1 MLRVPLRSHCPTAGE
16 LDFWQTPACGLRC
29 LGPNPAESTT
39 QGWTLHKRFDSRREC
54 DSATKGNKAG
64 MGSVA
69 RASSDESLES
79 SRVGQL
85 AVSLG
90 CSADLE
96 AITQA
101 LLVQT
106 ALGKEAYAA
115 VWSSVDHLVNHDIAW
130 RSMVQGVVPP
140 SLRAQALAVTHRT
153 DATKPADS
161 VPAAVLA
168 AVGSAIMNP
177 GHSTSRAADRPAGS
191 RRASAVQVLPRISAG
206 LLLRVRALFA
216 SRIRPPDEAANL
228 NS

>member
-1 MLRVPLRSHCPTAGE
+1 
-16 LDFWQTPACGLRC
+16 
-29 LGPNPAESTT
+29 
-39 QGWTLHKRFDSRREC
+39 
-54 DSATKGNKAG
+54 

-140 SLRAQALAVTHRT
+140 SLRA
-153 DATKPADS
+153 
-161 VPAAVLA
+161 
-168 AVGSAIMNP
+168 
-177 GHSTSRAADRPAGS
+177 
-191 RRASAVQVLPRISAG
+191 
-206 LLLRVRALFA
+206 
-216 SRIRPPDEAANL
+216 
-228 NS
+228 